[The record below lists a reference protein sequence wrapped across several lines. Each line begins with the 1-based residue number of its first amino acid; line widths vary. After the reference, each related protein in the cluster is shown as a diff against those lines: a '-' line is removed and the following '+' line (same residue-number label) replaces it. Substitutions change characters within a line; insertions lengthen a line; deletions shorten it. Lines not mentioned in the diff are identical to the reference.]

1 MKNSKFKTEY
11 KLKQHTMLLHF
22 QAKPSSGENVC
33 LRASE
38 VKPKLDRFILKKLG
52 EIKTVKEKYSSWI
65 QAEHLNEKDVAFKY
79 RMTIVRCSERMN
91 IYETDHRTRRDRNNG
106 VPGPNFVLPDIYYGN
121 MGDGPKKYGVF
132 FIDGLK
138 IQITCFIPD
147 LKKFIEENIAEFF
160 AVTNFGTMQN
170 KGFGS
175 FTIDR
180 EYINYEDALVNKYT
194 ARICLKATIR
204 CSGESSRAQSDLFKM
219 VKDIYSVMKSG
230 QNYGRSPYIRS
241 CIYKYMHE
249 EHQMGNEKAW
259 MKRENIAPIR
269 TTHKM
274 PVDTPESHEHFKVDS
289 HKCYYVRALLG
300 IGEHLEWYEPKNE
313 EINGRSRKEKIEIK
327 EVNDEIKRVASPVF
341 FKIVDNVIYI
351 TADEP
356 NLQIYNK
363 EFSFRNKGYTKQRD
377 GISPRLENEG
387 YISTPDQGMNF
398 SMKDFLKY
406 FVTYYNNERGNRLTI
421 IKELEV

>member
-1 MKNSKFKTEY
+1 
-11 KLKQHTMLLHF
+11 
-22 QAKPSSGENVC
+22 
-33 LRASE
+33 
-38 VKPKLDRFILKKLG
+38 
-52 EIKTVKEKYSSWI
+52 
-65 QAEHLNEKDVAFKY
+65 
-79 RMTIVRCSERMN
+79 
-91 IYETDHRTRRDRNNG
+91 
-106 VPGPNFVLPDIYYGN
+106 
-121 MGDGPKKYGVF
+121 
-132 FIDGLK
+132 
-138 IQITCFIPD
+138 
-147 LKKFIEENIAEFF
+147 
-160 AVTNFGTMQN
+160 
-170 KGFGS
+170 
-175 FTIDR
+175 
-180 EYINYEDALVNKYT
+180 
-194 ARICLKATIR
+194 
-204 CSGESSRAQSDLFKM
+204 M

-274 PVDTPESHEHFKVDS
+274 PVDTPEPHEHFKVDS

-377 GISPRLENEG
+377 GISPRLVKK
-387 YISTPDQGMNF
+387 P
-398 SMKDFLKY
+398 
-406 FVTYYNNERGNRLTI
+406 
-421 IKELEV
+421 